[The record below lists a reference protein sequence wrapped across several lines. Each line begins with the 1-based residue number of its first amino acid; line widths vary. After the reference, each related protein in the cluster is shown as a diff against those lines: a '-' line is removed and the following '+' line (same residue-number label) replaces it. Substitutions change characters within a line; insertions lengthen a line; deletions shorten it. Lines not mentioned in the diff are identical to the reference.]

1 MIFKTYQIYLSKVF
15 TSTLLKTFIV
25 FLSLAFILNIFEE
38 INFFKDLEVSI
49 TLPIFLTFLN
59 IPSVL
64 FDIFPFIFLITAQF
78 AFIKLMDQNEIN
90 VLKNFGLDNLKI
102 IKILS
107 VLSFLIGLAIIT
119 IYYNFS
125 SSLKYS
131 YLNLKNSYAKD
142 NKYLAVITENG
153 IWIKDQIGEKINI
166 INANNFKNK
175 ILYEVD
181 IIQFDKNFNFKK
193 NIIAQ
198 EIVIDDKT
206 WLIKDALIS
215 NAKGQLNNI
224 KNFKLETNLNYNDV
238 SSLYSNLSS
247 LNIFELNDLRKKYE
261 DINYSSTEVNSAIQK
276 LVSFPFYLTVMTILA
291 ATIMINI
298 KHNKSKIFHLI
309 FGILIS
315 VIIYYLSFFFE
326 ELGKN
331 EQIPIGISIWVPLI
345 IIMLISAISLIRINE
360 KN

>member
-1 MIFKTYQIYLSKVF
+1 MILKTYQIYLSKVF
-15 TSTLLKTFIV
+15 STTLLKTFAI

-38 INFFKDLEVSI
+38 VNFFKDLKVSI
-49 TLPIFLTFLN
+49 SIPIFLTFLN
-59 IPSVL
+59 IPSII
-64 FDIFPFIFLITAQF
+64 FDIFPFIFLIAAQF
-78 AFIKLMDQNEIN
+78 AFIRLMDQNEII

-107 VLSFLIGLAIIT
+107 ILSFSIGLIIIT

-153 IWIKDQIGEKINI
+153 IWIKDEVEENINI
-166 INANNFKNK
+166 INAYTFKNK
-175 ILYEVD
+175 NLYDVD
-181 IIQFDKNFNFKK
+181 ILQFDKNFNFVSNISSKK
-193 NIIAQ
+193 ILIENRSWTIEEAQ
-198 EIVIDDKT
+198 
-206 WLIKDALIS
+206 IS
-215 NAKGQLNNI
+215 NSKGKVEHV
-224 KNFKLETNLNYNDV
+224 KNYNLKTNLNYNDV
-238 SSLYSNLSS
+238 NSLFSNMSS
-247 LNIFELNDLRKKYE
+247 LNIFELNDLRKKY
-261 DINYSSTEVNSAIQK
+261 DSINYSSIEVNSAIQK
-276 LVSFPFYLTVMTILA
+276 LISFPFYLMVMTVLA
-291 ATIMINI
+291 ATIMLNI

-345 IIMLISAISLIRINE
+345 IIMLISTTSLIRINE
-360 KN
+360 K

>member
-25 FLSLAFILNIFEE
+25 FVSLAFILNIFEE
-38 INFFKDLEVSI
+38 INFFKDLKVSL

-59 IPSVL
+59 IPSII

-78 AFIKLMDQNEIN
+78 AFIKLIDQNEII

-107 VLSFLIGLAIIT
+107 VLSFLIGLIIIT
-119 IYYNFS
+119 VYYNFS

-153 IWIKDQIGEKINI
+153 IWIKDEVGENINI
-166 INANNFKNK
+166 INANRFDKN
-175 ILYEVD
+175 ILYDVD
-181 IIQFDKNFNFKK
+181 ILQFDKNFNFKK
-193 NIIAQ
+193 NIISKKIII
-198 EIVIDDKT
+198 ENKT
-206 WLIKDALIS
+206 WIIKDALIS
-215 NAKGQLNNI
+215 DSNGKLNNI
-224 KNFKLETNLNYNDV
+224 DKYVLLTNLNYNDV
-238 SSLYSNLSS
+238 NSLFSNLSS

-261 DINYSSTEVNSAIQK
+261 SINYSSTEVNSAIQK
-276 LVSFPFYLTVMTILA
+276 LISFPFYLTIMTILA
-291 ATIMINI
+291 STIMLNI

-331 EQIPIGISIWVPLI
+331 EQIPIGISIWIPLI
-345 IIMLISAISLIRINE
+345 IIMLISTISLIRINE
-360 KN
+360 K

>member
-15 TSTLLKTFIV
+15 STTLLKTFAI

-38 INFFKDLEVSI
+38 VNFFKDLKVSI
-49 TLPIFLTFLN
+49 SIPIFLTFLN
-59 IPSVL
+59 IPSII
-64 FDIFPFIFLITAQF
+64 FDIFPFIFLIAGQF
-78 AFIKLMDQNEIN
+78 TFIRLMDQNEII

-107 VLSFLIGLAIIT
+107 ILSFSIGLIIIT

-153 IWIKDQIGEKINI
+153 IWIKDEVEENINI
-166 INANNFKNK
+166 INAYTFKNK
-175 ILYEVD
+175 NLYDVD
-181 IIQFDKNFNFKK
+181 ILQFDKNFNFVSNISSKK
-193 NIIAQ
+193 ILIENRSWTIEEAQ
-198 EIVIDDKT
+198 
-206 WLIKDALIS
+206 IS
-215 NAKGQLNNI
+215 NSKGKVEHV
-224 KNFKLETNLNYNDV
+224 KNYNLKTNLNYNDV
-238 SSLYSNLSS
+238 NSLFSNLSS
-247 LNIFELNDLRKKYE
+247 LNIFELNDLRKKY
-261 DINYSSTEVNSAIQK
+261 DSINYSSIEVNSAIQK
-276 LVSFPFYLTVMTILA
+276 LISFPFYLTIMTVLA
-291 ATIMINI
+291 ATIMLHI
-298 KHNKSKIFHLI
+298 KHNRSKVFHLI

-331 EQIPIGISIWVPLI
+331 EQIPLGISIWIPLI
-345 IIMLISAISLIRINE
+345 IILLISAISLIRINE
-360 KN
+360 K

>member
-1 MIFKTYQIYLSKVF
+1 MIIKTYQIYLSKVF

-25 FLSLAFILNIFEE
+25 FVSLAFILNIFEE
-38 INFFKDLEVSI
+38 INFFKDLEVSL

-59 IPSVL
+59 IPSII

-78 AFIKLMDQNEIN
+78 AFIKLIDQNEII

-107 VLSFLIGLAIIT
+107 VLSFLIGLIIIT
-119 IYYNFS
+119 VYYNFS
-125 SSLKYS
+125 SSLKHS

-153 IWIKDQIGEKINI
+153 IWIKDEVGENINI
-166 INANNFKNK
+166 INANRFSNN
-175 ILYEVD
+175 ILYDVD
-181 IIQFDKNFNFKK
+181 VLQFDKNFNFKK
-193 NIIAQ
+193 NIISKKIII
-198 EIVIDDKT
+198 ENKT
-206 WLIKDALIS
+206 WLMKDALIS
-215 NAKGQLNNI
+215 DSKGKLNNI
-224 KNFKLETNLNYNDV
+224 DNYVLLTNLNYNDV
-238 SSLYSNLSS
+238 NSLFSNLSS

-261 DINYSSTEVNSAIQK
+261 SINYSSTEVSSAIQK
-276 LVSFPFYLTVMTILA
+276 LISFPFYLTIMTILA
-291 ATIMINI
+291 STVMLNI

-331 EQIPIGISIWVPLI
+331 EQIPIGISIWIPLI
-345 IIMLISAISLIRINE
+345 IIMLISTISLIRINE
-360 KN
+360 K

>member
-1 MIFKTYQIYLSKVF
+1 MIIKTYQIYLSKVF
-15 TSTLLKTFIV
+15 TSTLIKTFMV

-38 INFFKDLEVSI
+38 VNFFKDLEVSI
-49 TLPIFLTFLN
+49 TIPIFLTFLN
-59 IPSVL
+59 IPSVI

-78 AFIKLMDQNEIN
+78 AFIKLMDQNEII

-107 VLSFLIGLAIIT
+107 ILSFIFGLFIIT

-131 YLNLKNSYAKD
+131 YLNLKNTYAKD

-153 IWIKDQIGEKINI
+153 LWIKDQSGENINI
-166 INANNFKNK
+166 INANSFKNK
-175 ILYEVD
+175 YLYNVD
-181 IIQFDKNFNFKK
+181 ILQFDKNFNFKK
-193 NIIAQ
+193 NIIS
-198 EIVIDDKT
+198 ESI
-206 WLIKDALIS
+206 LIENKIWKINEALIADV
-215 NAKGQLNNI
+215 NGKTEKI
-224 KNFKLETNLNYNDV
+224 ENFNLRTSLNYDDLN
-238 SSLYSNLSS
+238 SLYSNLSS
-247 LNIFELNDLRKKYE
+247 LNIFELNDLRKKYD

-276 LVSFPFYLTVMTILA
+276 LISFPFYLTVMTILA
-291 ATIMINI
+291 ATLMLSI
-298 KHNKSKIFHLI
+298 KYNKSKVFHLI

-331 EQIPIGISIWVPLI
+331 EQIPIVISIWVPMI
-345 IIMLISAISLIRINE
+345 IIILFSTVSLVRINE
-360 KN
+360 K

>member
-15 TSTLLKTFIV
+15 TTTLLKTFIV

-59 IPSVL
+59 IPSII

-78 AFIKLMDQNEIN
+78 AFIKLMDQNEII
-90 VLKNFGLDNLKI
+90 VLKNFGLDNFKI

-107 VLSFLIGLAIIT
+107 ILSFFIGLTIIT

-153 IWIKDQIGEKINI
+153 IWIKDQVEENINI
-166 INANNFKNK
+166 INADRFNNKV
-175 ILYEVD
+175 LYEVD
-181 IIQFDKNFNFKK
+181 IIQFDKNFNFKN
-193 NIIAQ
+193 NIIAK
-198 EIVIDDKT
+198 EIIINQKI
-206 WLIKDALIS
+206 WLIKDAYVS
-215 NAKGQLNNI
+215 NSLGKSNNV
-224 KNFKLETNLNYNDV
+224 KNLKLKTNLNYNDV
-238 SSLYSNLSS
+238 NSLFSNLSS

-261 DINYSSTEVNSAIQK
+261 DINYSSTDVNSAIQK
-276 LVSFPFYLTVMTILA
+276 LISFPFYLMIMTILA
-291 ATIMINI
+291 STIMINI

-331 EQIPIGISIWVPLI
+331 EQIPITISIWIPLI
-345 IIMLISAISLIRINE
+345 IIMLISAISLMRINE
-360 KN
+360 K

>member
-15 TSTLLKTFIV
+15 TSTLLKTFIIFV
-25 FLSLAFILNIFEE
+25 SLAFILNIFEE
-38 INFFKDLEVSI
+38 INFFKDLKVSL

-59 IPSVL
+59 IPSII

-78 AFIKLMDQNEIN
+78 AFIKLIDQNEII
-90 VLKNFGLDNLKI
+90 VLKNFGLDNLEI

-107 VLSFLIGLAIIT
+107 VLSFLIGLIIIT
-119 IYYNFS
+119 VYYNFS

-153 IWIKDQIGEKINI
+153 IWIKDEVGENINI
-166 INANNFKNK
+166 INANRFSKN
-175 ILYEVD
+175 ILYDVD
-181 IIQFDKNFNFKK
+181 ILQFDKNFNFKK
-193 NIIAQ
+193 NIISKTIII
-198 EIVIDDKT
+198 ENKT
-206 WLIKDALIS
+206 WLIKNALIS
-215 NAKGQLNNI
+215 DSNGKLNNI
-224 KNFKLETNLNYNDV
+224 DKYILLTNLNYNDLN
-238 SSLYSNLSS
+238 SLFSNLSS

-261 DINYSSTEVNSAIQK
+261 SINYSSTEVSSAIQK
-276 LVSFPFYLTVMTILA
+276 LISFPFYLTIMTILA
-291 ATIMINI
+291 STIMLNI

-331 EQIPIGISIWVPLI
+331 EQIPIGISIWIPLI
-345 IIMLISAISLIRINE
+345 IIILFSTISLVRINE
-360 KN
+360 K

>member
-15 TSTLLKTFIV
+15 ISTLLKTFIV
-25 FLSLAFILNIFEE
+25 FVSLAFILNIFEE
-38 INFFKDLEVSI
+38 INFFKELKVSL

-59 IPSVL
+59 IPSII

-78 AFIKLMDQNEIN
+78 AFIKLIDQNEII

-107 VLSFLIGLAIIT
+107 VLSFLIGLIIIT
-119 IYYNFS
+119 VYYNFS

-153 IWIKDQIGEKINI
+153 IWIKDEVGENINI
-166 INANNFKNK
+166 INANRFNKN
-175 ILYEVD
+175 ILYDVD
-181 IIQFDKNFNFKK
+181 ILQFDKNFNFKK
-193 NIIAQ
+193 NIISKKIII
-198 EIVIDDKT
+198 ENKT

-215 NAKGQLNNI
+215 DSNGKLNNI
-224 KNFKLETNLNYNDV
+224 DKYVLLTNLDYNDV
-238 SSLYSNLSS
+238 NSLFSNLSS

-261 DINYSSTEVNSAIQK
+261 SINYSSTEVSSAIQK
-276 LVSFPFYLTVMTILA
+276 LISFPFYLTIMTILA
-291 ATIMINI
+291 STIMLNI

-331 EQIPIGISIWVPLI
+331 EQIPIGISIWIPLV
-345 IIMLISAISLIRINE
+345 IIMLISTISLIRINE
-360 KN
+360 K